1 MSLNKQ
7 TLGLLADRIEE
18 VLDRHKVA
26 GRVNGGLVTP
36 RLVRFHLETAMGTK
50 VRSVARLN
58 EEIAMA
64 LGCREVRIYRD
75 GGQIHVEMPRRSTAK
90 VLLQSLTDQ
99 VGEVPPFTAVL
110 GMDGTGIPLLLR
122 ITSTDVT
129 HVLIAGTTGS
139 GKTALART
147 VLASLAGNNPA
158 EDLRL
163 VLIDPKERGFS
174 GLSALPNVW
183 GQLASQADDAYAKLQ
198 MIVDEM
204 ESRDRSHLSRPVI
217 IVAIDELADLIQTGG
232 KKVEQAI
239 TRLSQ
244 RGREAGIHIIACTQK
259 PSSALIGSGMKA
271 NFPVR
276 LVGAVASREE
286 ARYATGI
293 ADSGADKLQGK
304 GDFLLIARG
313 EAIRFQAAWLSGEEL
328 KSMVSDLWLR
338 EPGVL
343 PL

>member
-1 MSLNKQ
+1 MSMDRR
-7 TLGLLADRIEE
+7 TLELMADHIED
-18 VLDRHKVA
+18 VLEQHNVV

-36 RLVRFHLETAMGTK
+36 KLVRFHVETALGTK
-50 VRSVARLN
+50 VRKVSALS

-64 LGCREVRIYRD
+64 LGCREVRIRRD
-75 GGQIHVEMPRRSTAK
+75 AGEIHIEMARHTAAK
-90 VLLQSLTDQ
+90 IRLQPLIAQ
-99 VGEVPPFTAVL
+99 VGTVPPFTAVL

-147 VLASLAGNNPA
+147 VLASLAANNRA

-174 GLSALPNVW
+174 ALSALPNVW
-183 GQLASQADDAYAKLQ
+183 GQLASRPDDAEAKLR
-198 MIVDEM
+198 MIIDEM
-204 ESRDRSHLSRPVI
+204 ESRDRAHVSRPVL

-232 KKVEQAI
+232 KPVEQAI

-244 RGREAGIHIIACTQK
+244 RGREAGIHLIACTQK
-259 PSSALIGSGMKA
+259 PSAALIGSSMKA

-276 LVGAVASREE
+276 LVGAVASRDE

-293 ADSGADKLQGK
+293 TDSGADKLVGK

-313 EAIRFQAAWLSGEEL
+313 EAIRFQAAWLDSEEL
-328 KSMVSDLWLR
+328 ENMVSELWLS
-338 EPGVL
+338 EPGML
-343 PL
+343 PM